1 MKKKNYKCCG
11 KKYKNI
17 DITKFNEKC
26 LSCKKGAANNKYIV
40 CCHVGYLGRKNDK
53 KAKILKQNTAY
64 YENHMNYI
72 ITCKKCFEEIESYW
86 KGMWADYYSMIMR

>member
-26 LSCKKGAANNKYIV
+26 LSCKKGA
-40 CCHVGYLGRKNDK
+40 D
-53 KAKILKQNTAY
+53 
-64 YENHMNYI
+64 
-72 ITCKKCFEEIESYW
+72 
-86 KGMWADYYSMIMR
+86 